1 MRPFKSLSVVFC
13 LLLGA
18 GLCHKSDSGLSEP
31 APVRHERHATQEVP
45 AWTDSLGDGFPDGA
59 RLDEAEDRETF
70 TRWLVFLAE
79 AEYYRQSPQAAGEI
93 QDCAALVRFA
103 FRNALV
109 AHTAA
114 WRRSATLPYDPGFG
128 DVKKFTYP
136 QSLLGRGLFRTRP
149 GTFVPSDIVEGAFT
163 EFADSA
169 ALLHYNTFRVS
180 QDFRAARAGDLLFFY
195 HPAGRQ
201 PYHAML
207 FVGRSYFQPS
217 GSAWIIYHTGDLG
230 AGKGEVRELD
240 ESVLMQHPDPSW
252 RPILANPHFLG
263 VYRFEILR

>member
-1 MRPFKSLSVVFC
+1 MRPFKPVNVVFC
-13 LLLGA
+13 LLLAA
-18 GLCHKSDSGLSEP
+18 GLCLAVRQAGQKSDRGLGEP
-31 APVRHERHATQEVP
+31 APVRHERHAAQEVP
-45 AWTDSLGDGFPDGA
+45 AWSDSFGDGFPDGA
-59 RLDEAEDRETF
+59 RLDGAEDRESF

-79 AEYYRQSPQAAGEI
+79 AEYYRPSPQAAGEI

-114 WRRSATLPYDPGFG
+114 WRRSVRLGGPYEPGFG

-136 QSLLGRGLFRTRP
+136 HWPLGRGLFRTGD
-149 GTFVPSDIVEGAFT
+149 GTFT

-207 FVGRSYFQPS
+207 FVGRSYFQS
-217 GSAWIIYHTGDLG
+217 NGSDWIVYHTGDVG
-230 AGKGEVRELD
+230 AGRGEIRELD
-240 ESVLMQHPDPSW
+240 QSVLMQHPDPSW
-252 RPILANPHFLG
+252 RPLLANPHFLG